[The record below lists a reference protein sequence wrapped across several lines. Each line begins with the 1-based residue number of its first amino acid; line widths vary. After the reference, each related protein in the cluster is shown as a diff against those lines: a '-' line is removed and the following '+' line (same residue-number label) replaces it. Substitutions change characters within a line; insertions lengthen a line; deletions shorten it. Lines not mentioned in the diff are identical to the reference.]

1 MDGLWEEALNRLRE
15 LISENEFNSWFNR
28 LTFGSEEG
36 GKITFYVPS
45 TFVKDRFDSTYKAK
59 IQQVLKEIS
68 DKEYLIEFVIKK
80 IAPNKQ
86 SSEKTSTNS
95 KIETSNQSVNQ
106 KNNKDKVTE
115 KSTLA
120 AGSSSASADDMMFNP
135 AYTFDSFIPGDNS
148 SFAYNACLAIAKN
161 PGSAYNPCLLY
172 GDVGLGKTHLI
183 QSIGNYI
190 RSNTKLKVVYVTA
203 ENFTNEY
210 IQSLN
215 DRNPQQ
221 FKNKYRK
228 VSVLLIDDIHFL
240 QKKEGIQNELFNT
253 FNDLYDTGRQIVF
266 TCDRPVEELKDISD
280 RLRSRFERGLNI
292 DLLPPNYETR
302 VAILRKKCEEKG
314 VEFSN
319 EVIEYIAS
327 NISSNVRALESCLT
341 KLIAYSELL
350 HKDISLETAKEQLK
364 HIISSNNDTSG
375 ISIDLIIK
383 TVANYYNVS
392 AADIKGKNKSK
403 SVVIPR
409 QVAMY
414 LCRNMTDFST
424 TEIGYEFN
432 GKNHS
437 TVMYNVQ
444 KVEAMLNSSE
454 KDLYNVIEKIKS
466 QIKLESR
473 SKT

>member
-1 MDGLWEEALNRLRE
+1 MKEGLWEETLDRIRE
-15 LISENEFNSWFNR
+15 TIPENEFSSWFNR
-28 LTFGSEEG
+28 LVFGKEED
-36 GKITFYVPS
+36 GKITLYVPS
-45 TFVKDRFDSTYKAK
+45 AFVRDRFESSYRTTIEDIFNEIGDSNYS
-59 IQQVLKEIS
+59 IS
-68 DKEYLIEFVIKK
+68 FEIKK
-80 IAPNKQ
+80 NAQNQQISKKTE
-86 SSEKTSTNS
+86 EKPKT
-95 KIETSNQSVNQ
+95 ETSNSNPDQ
-106 KNNKDKVTE
+106 KLQKPSKP
-115 KSTLA
+115 
-120 AGSSSASADDMMFNP
+120 SADDMMFNP
-135 AYTFDSFIPGDNS
+135 AYTFESFIPGDNS
-148 SFAYNACLAIAKN
+148 SFAYSACMAIAKN

-172 GDVGLGKTHLI
+172 GGVGLGKTHLI

-190 RSNTKLKVVYVTA
+190 RKNTKLKVVYVTA

-215 DRNPQQ
+215 DKNPQQ

-240 QKKEGIQNELFNT
+240 QRKEGIQNELFNT

-302 VAILRKKCEEKG
+302 VAILRKKCEEKN
-314 VEFSN
+314 VEFSD

-383 TVANYYNVS
+383 VVSNYFNVS
-392 AADIKGKNKSK
+392 PADIKGKNKNQ
-403 SVVIPR
+403 SVVLPR
-409 QVAMY
+409 QIAMY

-424 TEIGYEFN
+424 TEIGYEFG
-432 GKNHS
+432 GKNHT

-444 KVEAMLNSSE
+444 KIEARLNSSE
-454 KDLYNVIEKIKS
+454 KEINSVIEKLET

-473 SKT
+473 K

>member
-1 MDGLWEEALNRLRE
+1 MKEGLWEDTLDRLKETMPESEFSSWFGRLVLGKE
-15 LISENEFNSWFNR
+15 ENEV
-28 LTFGSEEG
+28 
-36 GKITFYVPS
+36 ITLYVPS
-45 TFVKDRFDSTYKAK
+45 AFVRDRFETSYKGT
-59 IQQVLKEIS
+59 IQSMLNELSGENYKLSFE
-68 DKEYLIEFVIKK
+68 IKK
-80 IAPNKQ
+80 NAQNQQNIKKTEEKPKTEPSNSTQEQKQ
-86 SSEKTSTNS
+86 
-95 KIETSNQSVNQ
+95 Q
-106 KNNKDKVTE
+106 KAQKAV
-115 KSTLA
+115 
-120 AGSSSASADDMMFNP
+120 ADDMMFNP
-135 AYTFDSFIPGDNS
+135 AYTFESFIPGDNS
-148 SFAYNACLAIAKN
+148 SFAYSACMAIAKN

-172 GDVGLGKTHLI
+172 GGVGLGKTHLI

-190 RSNTKLKVVYVTA
+190 KKNTKLKVVYVTA

-215 DRNPQQ
+215 DKNPQQ

-302 VAILRKKCEEKG
+302 VAILRKKCEEKN
-314 VEFSN
+314 VEFSD
-319 EVIEYIAS
+319 EVIEYVAS

-350 HKDISLETAKEQLK
+350 HKDISLETAKEQLR

-375 ISIDLIIK
+375 ISIDLVIK
-383 TVANYYNVS
+383 VVANYFNVS
-392 AADIKGKNKSK
+392 IADIKGKNKNQ
-403 SVVIPR
+403 SVVLPR
-409 QVAMY
+409 QIAMY
-414 LCRNMTDFST
+414 LCRKMTDFST
-424 TEIGYEFN
+424 TEIGYEFG
-432 GKNHS
+432 GKNHT

-444 KVEAMLNSSE
+444 KVEARLKSSE
-454 KDLYNVIEKIKS
+454 KEINNLIEKLET

-473 SKT
+473 K

>member
-86 SSEKTSTNS
+86 TSEKTSTNS

-106 KNNKDKVTE
+106 KNNNDKVTE

-120 AGSSSASADDMMFNP
+120 AGSSSASPDDMMFNP

>member
-1 MDGLWEEALNRLRE
+1 MKEGLWEETMERIRE
-15 LISENEFNSWFNR
+15 SIPENEFSSWFNR
-28 LTFGSEEG
+28 LVFGKEED
-36 GKITFYVPS
+36 GKITLYVPS
-45 TFVKDRFDSTYKAK
+45 AFVRDRFES
-59 IQQVLKEIS
+59 S
-68 DKEYLIEFVIKK
+68 FRSSIEGILNELGDRPYTLAFEIKK
-80 IAPNKQ
+80 NAQNQTFTKKTDESPKSEPLN
-86 SSEKTSTNS
+86 SSDQKPQKNS
-95 KIETSNQSVNQ
+95 KP
-106 KNNKDKVTE
+106 
-115 KSTLA
+115 
-120 AGSSSASADDMMFNP
+120 SADDMMFNP
-135 AYTFDSFIPGDNS
+135 AYTFESFIPGDNS
-148 SFAYNACLAIAKN
+148 SFAYSACMAIAKN

-172 GDVGLGKTHLI
+172 GGVGLGKTHLI

-190 RSNTKLKVVYVTA
+190 RKNTKLKVVYVTA

-215 DRNPQQ
+215 DKNPQQ

-266 TCDRPVEELKDISD
+266 TCDRPVEELRDISD

-302 VAILRKKCEEKG
+302 VAILRKKCEEKN
-314 VEFSN
+314 VEFSD

-350 HKDISLETAKEQLK
+350 HKDISLETAKEQLR

-375 ISIDLIIK
+375 ISIDMIIK
-383 TVANYYNVS
+383 VVSSYFNVS
-392 AADIKGKNKSK
+392 ASDIKGKNKNQ
-403 SVVIPR
+403 SVVLPR
-409 QVAMY
+409 QIAMY
-414 LCRNMTDFST
+414 LCRKMTDFST
-424 TEIGYEFN
+424 TEIGNEFG
-432 GKNHS
+432 GKNHT

-444 KVEAMLNSSE
+444 KMEARLNSSE
-454 KDLYNVIEKIKS
+454 KEINSVIEKLET

-473 SKT
+473 K

>member
-1 MDGLWEEALNRLRE
+1 MTEELWNRTINQIKESLP
-15 LISENEFNSWFNR
+15 ENEFSSWFTR
-28 LTFGSEEG
+28 LSFGSEND
-36 GKITFYVPS
+36 GKVTLYVPS
-45 TFVKDRFDSTYKAK
+45 AFVRDRFESAYKVLIENTLSELGEADYYVTFEIRKGSQASNTDQKKEKASSQPAAEKKPSEQRTRQTSSKNSEDSTLNA
-59 IQQVLKEIS
+59 
-68 DKEYLIEFVIKK
+68 
-80 IAPNKQ
+80 
-86 SSEKTSTNS
+86 
-95 KIETSNQSVNQ
+95 
-106 KNNKDKVTE
+106 
-115 KSTLA
+115 
-120 AGSSSASADDMMFNP
+120 

-148 SFAYNACLAIAKN
+148 NFAYSACMAIAKN

-172 GDVGLGKTHLI
+172 GGVGLGKTHLI
-183 QSIGNYI
+183 QSIGNYLKE
-190 RSNTKLKVVYVTA
+190 NTKLKVSYVTA

-215 DRNPQQ
+215 DKNPQQ

-228 VSVLLIDDIHFL
+228 VAVLLIDDIHFL
-240 QKKEGIQNELFNT
+240 QGKQGVQQELFNT
-253 FNDLYDTGRQIVF
+253 FNDLYETGRQIVF

-302 VAILRKKCEEKG
+302 VAILRKKCQEKS

-319 EVIEYIAS
+319 EVIDYIAT

-350 HKDISLETAKEQLK
+350 HKDISLETAKEQLR

-375 ISIDLIIK
+375 ISIDMIIK
-383 TVANYYNVS
+383 VVANYFNVS
-392 AADIKGKNKSK
+392 ASDIKGKSK
-403 SVVIPR
+403 NQSVVLPR
-409 QVAMY
+409 QIAMF

-424 TEIGYEFN
+424 TEIGYEFG
-432 GKNHS
+432 GKNHT

-444 KVEAMLNSSE
+444 KMEARLNSSE
-454 KDLYNVIEKIKS
+454 KDINNVIEKLET

-473 SKT
+473 K

>member
-86 SSEKTSTNS
+86 TSEKTSTNS

-106 KNNKDKVTE
+106 KTNKDKVTE

-120 AGSSSASADDMMFNP
+120 VGSSSASPDDMMFNP

>member
-1 MDGLWEEALNRLRE
+1 MKEGLWEDTLDRLKE
-15 LISENEFNSWFNR
+15 TMPESEFSSWFGR
-28 LTFGSEEG
+28 LVFGKEEDG
-36 GKITFYVPS
+36 VITLYVPS
-45 TFVKDRFDSTYKAK
+45 AFVRDRFETSYKGT
-59 IQQVLKEIS
+59 IQSMLNELSGENYKLSFE
-68 DKEYLIEFVIKK
+68 IKK
-80 IAPNKQ
+80 NAQNQQNIKKTEEKPKTEPSNSTQEQKQ
-86 SSEKTSTNS
+86 
-95 KIETSNQSVNQ
+95 Q
-106 KNNKDKVTE
+106 KAQKAV
-115 KSTLA
+115 
-120 AGSSSASADDMMFNP
+120 ADDMMFNP
-135 AYTFDSFIPGDNS
+135 AYTFESFIPGDNS
-148 SFAYNACLAIAKN
+148 SFAYSACMAIAKN

-172 GDVGLGKTHLI
+172 GGVGLGKTHLI

-190 RSNTKLKVVYVTA
+190 RKNTKLKVVYVTA

-215 DRNPQQ
+215 DKNPQQ

-302 VAILRKKCEEKG
+302 VAILRKKCEEKK
-314 VEFSN
+314 VEFSD
-319 EVIEYIAS
+319 EVIEYVAS

-350 HKDISLETAKEQLK
+350 HKDISLETAKEQLR

-375 ISIDLIIK
+375 ISIDLVIK
-383 TVANYYNVS
+383 VVANYFNVS
-392 AADIKGKNKSK
+392 IADIKGKNKNQ
-403 SVVIPR
+403 SVVLPR
-409 QVAMY
+409 QIAMY
-414 LCRNMTDFST
+414 LCRKMTDFST
-424 TEIGYEFN
+424 TEIGYEFG
-432 GKNHS
+432 GKNHT

-444 KVEAMLNSSE
+444 KVEARLKSSE
-454 KDLYNVIEKIKS
+454 KEINNLIEKLET

-473 SKT
+473 K

>member
-86 SSEKTSTNS
+86 TSEKTSTNS

-106 KNNKDKVTE
+106 KTNKDKVTE

-120 AGSSSASADDMMFNP
+120 AGSSSASPDDMMFNP

-392 AADIKGKNKSK
+392 AEDIKGKNKSK

>member
-1 MDGLWEEALNRLRE
+1 MKEGLWEETLDRIRE
-15 LISENEFNSWFNR
+15 TIPENEFSSWFNR
-28 LTFGSEEG
+28 LVFGKDED
-36 GKITFYVPS
+36 GKITLYVPS
-45 TFVKDRFDSTYKAK
+45 AFVRDRFEGSYRTTIEDILNELGDGNYS
-59 IQQVLKEIS
+59 IS
-68 DKEYLIEFVIKK
+68 FEIKK
-80 IAPNKQ
+80 NAQNQQIFKK
-86 SSEKTSTNS
+86 SEEKPKT
-95 KIETSNQSVNQ
+95 ETSN
-106 KNNKDKVTE
+106 
-115 KSTLA
+115 
-120 AGSSSASADDMMFNP
+120 SSSEQKVQKPSKPSADDMMFNP
-135 AYTFDSFIPGDNS
+135 AYTFESFIPGDNS
-148 SFAYNACLAIAKN
+148 SFAYSACMAIAKN

-172 GDVGLGKTHLI
+172 GGVGLGKTHLI

-190 RSNTKLKVVYVTA
+190 RKNTKLKVVYVTA

-215 DRNPQQ
+215 DKNPQQ

-240 QKKEGIQNELFNT
+240 QRKEGIQNELFNT

-302 VAILRKKCEEKG
+302 VAILRKKCEEKN
-314 VEFSN
+314 VEFSD

-383 TVANYYNVS
+383 VVSNYFNVS
-392 AADIKGKNKSK
+392 PADIKGKNKNQ
-403 SVVIPR
+403 SVVLPR
-409 QVAMY
+409 QIAMY
-414 LCRNMTDFST
+414 LCRKMTDFST
-424 TEIGYEFN
+424 TEIGYEFG
-432 GKNHS
+432 GKNHT

-444 KVEAMLNSSE
+444 KVEARLNSTE
-454 KDLYNVIEKIKS
+454 KEINSVIEKLET

-473 SKT
+473 K

>member
-1 MDGLWEEALNRLRE
+1 MKEGLWEETLDKIRE
-15 LISENEFNSWFNR
+15 NMPENEFSSWFGR
-28 LTFGSEEG
+28 LVFGKEED
-36 GKITFYVPS
+36 GKITLYVPS
-45 TFVKDRFDSTYKAK
+45 AFVRDRFETTYKG
-59 IQQVLKEIS
+59 Q
-68 DKEYLIEFVIKK
+68 IESILRTLGDDSYSIAFEIKK
-80 IAPNKQ
+80 NAQNQQIPKK
-86 SSEKTSTNS
+86 SEEKPKT
-95 KIETSNQSVNQ
+95 EPSNQTPEPKTQ
-106 KNNKDKVTE
+106 KASK
-115 KSTLA
+115 
-120 AGSSSASADDMMFNP
+120 ASADDLMFNP
-135 AYTFDSFIPGDNS
+135 AYTFESFIPGDNS
-148 SFAYNACLAIAKN
+148 SFAYSACMAIAKN

-172 GDVGLGKTHLI
+172 GGVGLGKTHLI

-190 RSNTKLKVVYVTA
+190 RKNTKLKVVYVTA

-215 DRNPQQ
+215 DKNPQQ

-302 VAILRKKCEEKG
+302 VAILRKKCEEKN

-350 HKDISLETAKEQLK
+350 HKDISLETAKEQLR

-375 ISIDLIIK
+375 ISIDLVVK
-383 TVANYYNVS
+383 VVASYFGVTP
-392 AADIKGKNKSK
+392 ADIKGKNKNQ
-403 SVVIPR
+403 SVVLPR
-409 QVAMY
+409 QVAMF
-414 LCRNMTDFST
+414 LCRKMTDFST
-424 TEIGYEFN
+424 TEIGTEFG
-432 GKNHS
+432 GKNHT

-444 KVEAMLNSSE
+444 KIEARLKSSE
-454 KDLYNVIEKIKS
+454 KEINTLIEKLES
-466 QIKLESR
+466 QIKLES
-473 SKT
+473 KK